1 MYFTQSKVPVVLS
14 GAPLKAPVNFNL
26 PRIMG
31 GDTVGDTL
39 TCDNGGWSANPNP
52 TYAFQWKRNGGN
64 IGGANTNTYT
74 LVNADFDQDITC
86 EVTATNS
93 QGSGVAESAILVPLE
108 PLPVNTV
115 APVISGNELPGTLLS
130 VTNGTWT
137 SISSLVFTYQWERNG
152 VDISGANT
160 NTYTTTINDIGKQ
173 VTCDVTATNTRGSV
187 VGSSSNGI
195 VVSKGHPINTVP
207 PVITGIGYSGQQM
220 QTDNGTWI
228 SGFAITFS
236 YQWKSNGSSIA
247 GETNNIYNVDSTTE
261 GTHITCD
268 VTATNV
274 IGSTTQGSNII
285 NQWVP
290 TDDNFLVFWIDGS
303 DSSTI
308 TQNSGAVSQLDDKS
322 GNGLHQKQASLSSQ
336 PVTNLQTLN
345 GLNAIYFDGSMHTE
359 TDPTALTQSQA
370 DSSLFITY
378 ARIDSV
384 SNRRDG
390 LISIGPN
397 NTTGSMELTSG
408 DNNNFQPRVRTNG
421 IATTGTS
428 NINYTPAPNTGPS
441 VYEVIIDN
449 VTEIK
454 VQCYVDGVIGIDQN
468 INRNGLTTSPANIRW
483 FASQAVNRFAEGV
496 ASEFLLSED
505 VSPSTREKYEGYLSW
520 KYGTQS
526 NLPITHTYKASPPL
540 V

>member
-1 MYFTQSKVPVVLS
+1 
-14 GAPLKAPVNFNL
+14 
-26 PRIMG
+26 
-31 GDTVGDTL
+31 
-39 TCDNGGWSANPNP
+39 
-52 TYAFQWKRNGGN
+52 
-64 IGGANTNTYT
+64 
-74 LVNADFDQDITC
+74 
-86 EVTATNS
+86 
-93 QGSGVAESAILVPLE
+93 
-108 PLPVNTV
+108 
-115 APVISGNELPGTLLS
+115 
-130 VTNGTWT
+130 
-137 SISSLVFTYQWERNG
+137 
-152 VDISGANT
+152 
-160 NTYTTTINDIGKQ
+160 
-173 VTCDVTATNTRGSV
+173 
-187 VGSSSNGI
+187 
-195 VVSKGHPINTVP
+195 
-207 PVITGIGYSGQQM
+207 
-220 QTDNGTWI
+220 
-228 SGFAITFS
+228 
-236 YQWKSNGSSIA
+236 
-247 GETNNIYNVDSTTE
+247 
-261 GTHITCD
+261 
-268 VTATNV
+268 
-274 IGSTTQGSNII
+274 
-285 NQWVP
+285 
-290 TDDNFLVFWIDGS
+290 
-303 DSSTI
+303 
-308 TQNSGAVSQLDDKS
+308 
-322 GNGLHQKQASLSSQ
+322 
-336 PVTNLQTLN
+336 
-345 GLNAIYFDGSMHTE
+345 MHTA

-397 NTTGSMELTSG
+397 NTTGSMALTSG

-526 NLPITHTYKASPPL
+526 NLPIYHTYNASQPL
-540 V
+540 AYYEQPYKLSLWGFNLIARNPIIHHVSHTRSIEDD